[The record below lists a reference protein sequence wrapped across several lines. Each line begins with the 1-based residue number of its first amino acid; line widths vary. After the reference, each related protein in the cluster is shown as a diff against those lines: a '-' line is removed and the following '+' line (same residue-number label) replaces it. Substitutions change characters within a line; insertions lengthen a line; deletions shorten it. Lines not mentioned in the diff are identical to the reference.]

1 MENNKENNGFSYT
14 YSAKEQ
20 AELKRI
26 REKYI
31 AREES
36 KMERLRRLDS
46 GATGKA
52 IAAALG
58 LGILGVLI
66 MGVGMSLVMTELGSK
81 LGIESM
87 LVGVIIGIVGIIL
100 TAIAYP
106 VYMLVLK
113 KQREKIAP
121 EVIRLTD
128 ELMKLG

>member
-100 TAIAYP
+100 TAMAYP